1 MKKRLAFGLTAAMVL
16 TALTACSGSDK
27 PAAAPAA
34 ETETVVETVAE
45 TAEETTEETE
55 AKRTADGTAT
65 EEEIAELAE
74 AAKML
79 GRPTGDFQITI
90 VEQDPG
96 EVSEDEAEEIS
107 RVSRAYVAPSEPT
120 LLMNNASTFYYEE
133 QLSGDA
139 KELYDAMRM
148 VCDDPVSED
157 NIVICRVDASP
168 KEDPEEFFEAYYSA
182 YIGLLYD
189 HPEFF
194 WLYNE
199 NETAMEARTNYMP
212 TTSGQYEI
220 ILNLEIPYTN
230 YEEEMTAFN
239 DAADA
244 FLADID
250 MNADDMTKAAQI
262 HDKLINTAHY
272 DMDVLESGA
281 YSDLAHTAYGALVA
295 NTAGVPNNCVCDG
308 YSLAYEY
315 LCQQAGIEATVVPG
329 KAGANEE
336 EAGGHAWSLVKIDG
350 EWYEVDST
358 WDDQTELADQIEAS
372 FTPDELAYQV
382 YMEMANSVDFM
393 NKYSHY
399 LYGLSTPEIT
409 HYTVAEDLYYVT
421 QDGRYQVC
429 PTGDSVHIRDKNV
442 ETDSITAYVAVL
454 LPEATKSLSR

>member
-1 MKKRLAFGLTAAMVL
+1 MKKRLALGLATAMVL
-16 TALTACSGSDK
+16 TAFTACSSSDK

-34 ETETVVETVAE
+34 ETETTVETAAE
-45 TAEETTEETE
+45 TAAETE
-55 AKRTADGTAT
+55 TKAAKTADGTAT

-90 VEQDPG
+90 IEESPE
-96 EVSEDEAEEIS
+96 EVSEEEAEEIS

-120 LLMNNASTFYYEE
+120 LLVNNAATFYYEE

-168 KEDPEEFFEAYYSA
+168 KDDADEFFEAYYSA
-182 YIGLLYD
+182 YMGLLYD

-194 WLYNE
+194 WLYND
-199 NETAMEARTNYMP
+199 NETTLEARTNYQQTP
-212 TTSGQYEI
+212 SGQYEI
-220 ILNLEIPYTN
+220 ILNLETPYTN
-230 YEEEMTAFN
+230 YEAEMTAFN

-250 MNADDMTKAAQI
+250 MNADEMTKAVQI
-262 HDKLINTAHY
+262 HDKLITTAHY
-272 DMDVLESGA
+272 DMNVLETNAFSN
-281 YSDLAHTAYGALVA
+281 LAHTAYGALVA
-295 NTAGVPNNCVCDG
+295 NTEGVPNNCVCDG

-315 LCQQAGIEATVVPG
+315 LCQQAGLEATVVPG
-329 KAGANEE
+329 RAGANEE

-350 EWYEVDST
+350 DWYEVDST
-358 WDDQTELADQIEAS
+358 WDDQTEFKDQIEAA

-382 YMEMANSVDFM
+382 YMEMADSVDFM
-393 NKYSHY
+393 NKFNHY

-409 HYTVAEDLYYVT
+409 NYTVADDLYYVT
-421 QDGRYQVC
+421 NDGRYQVC
-429 PTGDSVHIRDKNV
+429 PTGDSVHLRDKDV
-442 ETDSITAYVAVL
+442 ETDGISAYIAVL
-454 LPEATKSLSR
+454 LPEATKSLAR